1 MVTVMDTWIG
11 RSVAELH
18 ALYRGGEATPS
29 QIVEECLRRIEAS
42 GPLGAYT
49 TVLAETARAE
59 AERLDRRMG
68 EEPMGPLF
76 GVPVAV
82 KELIDVAG
90 AEVGYGSRA
99 FAGRIASADAEAVR
113 RLRAAGA
120 IVVGVTRSPEFG
132 WSLSGRDAASLT
144 PVANPWDPAR
154 DPGGSSSGSA
164 VAVATGTACL
174 ALGTDTA
181 GSIRMPAAL
190 CGVWGFKPTR
200 GAVSDRGVRLL
211 SRSFDHVG
219 PLAGTLSDL
228 RAAHEALGG
237 WPVSPQDA
245 PDPGTVVVAP
255 DDGLHPD
262 HAEALA
268 AAARRF
274 AELGWRVLTEDVAPP
289 EDVVD
294 GYMTMLLHEGARL
307 YADDPGSSVEL
318 CTEPVR
324 DMLRLGD
331 GVTDDLYRDARRTVA
346 RYRAGLLAR
355 LDLGTL
361 LLGAVCPGP
370 PHPSRAATVDT
381 ADGPRPFARAVVPWT
396 LPQSIAGLPAVAV
409 PAGRD
414 RDGMPIGLQLSGAP
428 GRDGTVLAAA
438 ALIAERDAGTPRRPA

>member
-1 MVTVMDTWIG
+1 MVAAMDTWNG
-11 RSVAELH
+11 WSVAELH
-18 ALYRGGEATPS
+18 ALYRGGKATPS

-42 GPLGAYT
+42 GSLGAYT
-49 TVLAETARAE
+49 AVLDETARAE
-59 AERLDRRMG
+59 AARLDRRMG
-68 EEPMGPLF
+68 HEPMGPLF

-90 AEVGYGSRA
+90 AEIGYGSRA
-99 FAGRIASADAEAVR
+99 FAGRIATADAEAVR

-132 WSLSGRDAASLT
+132 WSLSGRDAASPA

-164 VAVATGTACL
+164 VAVATGTVCL

-219 PLAGTLSDL
+219 PLAGTPRDL
-228 RAAHEALGG
+228 QAAYEALGG
-237 WPVSPQDA
+237 WPASPQDA
-245 PDPGTVVVAP
+245 QTPGTVIVAP
-255 DDGLHPD
+255 RDGLHPD
-262 HAEALA
+262 YAEALTA
-268 AAARRF
+268 AADRF
-274 AELGWRVLTEDVAPP
+274 TALGWRVLTEDFAPP
-289 EDVVD
+289 EDVID
-294 GYMTMLLHEGARL
+294 GYMMMLLHEGARL
-307 YADDPGSSVEL
+307 YADEPGSSVEL
-318 CTEPVR
+318 CTEPVQE
-324 DMLRLGD
+324 MLRAGH
-331 GVTDDLYRDARRTVA
+331 GVTDALYRDARRTVA
-346 RYRAGLLAR
+346 RYRDGLLAR
-355 LDLGTL
+355 LDPGTL
-361 LLGAVCPGP
+361 LLGVVCPGP
-370 PHPSRAATVDT
+370 PHPSRAATAVT
-381 ADGPRPFARAVVPWT
+381 AGGPRPFVQAVIPWT

-438 ALIAERDAGTPRRPA
+438 ALLGGRAA